1 MTHHAL
7 LARLDQLSLLAKLMA
22 GPIVAALA
30 MLVLGGLSIIEL
42 RSQAA
47 ETRVLVDEKLAR
59 ASEMQNLVTELKGSL
74 GSAYFAVLSV
84 AGGNP
89 ATDAIKELESVKA
102 AIAKEAE
109 RLTVISGTIGDPTL
123 KAAVKT
129 SAAELDG
136 FSGAV
141 DVVSTMLEVD
151 IATAAGAVLPFNEK
165 VQIIV
170 AALDKAT
177 AQIQA
182 DARASVERQAQSA
195 VTASWLLV
203 LGLLAALTVVSL
215 LVFFITRLVRSGID
229 GIAQAMG
236 RLAAN
241 DLSVDPAPLVRSDEL
256 NSLVDGLFSFKKAL
270 QEAARLSS
278 ERIEADARARRA
290 LLELADSFEATVL
303 GSVRTVGETAG
314 AVLSEAERLGLV
326 AEDGRTAASHVSRAA
341 ESSDQGVQSVASAAE
356 ELAVSFNDVARQVE
370 GVTGSTRQASTAV
383 ERSDGLVRNLSSEAE
398 GIKNV
403 VDLISAIASQTNLL
417 ALNATIEAARAGE
430 AGKGFAVVAS
440 EVKQLAGQT
449 AKATEEIERRISAV
463 RHAANAV
470 VGALTEITD
479 RIGDVSS
486 VSTTVAAAVEQQRM
500 ATQEIARSVQSAST
514 ASREAASE
522 VQSLAQVAAGTGD
535 AARGLR
541 EAATGLTDGAARL
554 RREVDGFLQR
564 VRAG

>member
-1 MTHHAL
+1 ML
-7 LARLDQLSLLAKLMA
+7 SEIFSRLDRLSLLAKLMT
-22 GPIVAALA
+22 GPVVAALA
-30 MLVLGGLSIIEL
+30 MLVLGGISIVEL

-59 ASEMQNLVTELKGSL
+59 AAEMQSLVTELKGSL

-89 ATDAIKELESVKA
+89 AAGAIKELESVKA
-102 AIAKEAE
+102 AIAKEAK
-109 RLTVISGTIGDPTL
+109 RLESISANIVDPAL
-123 KAAVKT
+123 KAAVKS
-129 SAAELDG
+129 SATELEG

-151 IATAAGAVLPFNEK
+151 LATAAGAVLPFNEK
-165 VQIIV
+165 VQTIV
-170 AALDKAT
+170 LALDKA
-177 AQIQA
+177 AGQIQA

-203 LGLLAALTVVSL
+203 VGLLIALAIVSL
-215 LVFFITRLVRSGID
+215 LVFFITRLVRNGID
-229 GIAQAMG
+229 GIAQVMG

-241 DLSVDPAPLVRSDEL
+241 DLTVDPAPLVREDEL
-256 NSLVDGLFSFKKAL
+256 NSLVDGLFSFKNAL
-270 QEAARLSS
+270 QEASRLSA
-278 ERIEADARARRA
+278 ERIEADNRARQA
-290 LLELADSFEATVL
+290 LLALADSFEATVL
-303 GSVRTVGETAG
+303 GSVRTVGDTAG
-314 AVLSEAERLGLV
+314 TVLSEAERLGLV

-370 GVTGSTRQASTAV
+370 GVTGSTRQASAAV

-541 EAATGLTDGAARL
+541 EAATGLTNGAARL
-554 RREVDGFLQR
+554 RQEVDGFLQR

>member
-1 MTHHAL
+1 MMASL
-7 LARLDQLSLLAKLMA
+7 LARLDRLSLSAKLLT
-22 GPIVAALA
+22 GPAITAVAMVVLCGLA
-30 MLVLGGLSIIEL
+30 IIEL
-42 RSQAA
+42 RGQAA
-47 ETRVLVDEKLAR
+47 QTRVVVEVQLAR
-59 ASEMQNLVTELKGSL
+59 SAEMLDLVSKLKGNL
-74 GSAYFAVLSV
+74 GDAYFAVLSV
-84 AGGNP
+84 AGGQP
-89 ATDAIKELESVKA
+89 AGDAVKKLEVVKGE
-102 AIAKEAE
+102 IAGLATK
-109 RLTVISGTIGDPTL
+109 L
-123 KAAVKT
+123 AAVSSSVRDESLRKDVQQ
-129 SAAELDG
+129 AATELQE

-151 IATAAGAVLPFNEK
+151 LATAAGAVLPFNAK
-165 VQIIV
+165 VSTIV
-170 AALDKAT
+170 NALDKAA

-182 DARASVERQAQSA
+182 TAHESVEQQAQAAARAS
-195 VTASWLLV
+195 LLQGM
-203 LGLLAALTVVSL
+203 GLLIALALATAAAIA
-215 LVFFITRLVRSGID
+215 ITRLVRRSISE
-229 GIAQAMG
+229 IARAMG

-241 DLSVDPAPLVRSDEL
+241 DLSVDPASLSREDEL

-270 QEAARLSS
+270 QEAARLSA
-278 ERIEADARARRA
+278 ERIEADNRARQA
-290 LLELADSFEATVL
+290 LLTLADSFESTVL
-303 GSVRTVGETAG
+303 GSVRTVGDTAG
-314 AVLSEAERLGLV
+314 TVLSEAERLGMV
-326 AEDGRTAASHVSRAA
+326 AEEGRTAASHVSRAA

-370 GVTGSTRQASTAV
+370 GVTNSTRQATTAV
-383 ERSDGLVRNLSSEAE
+383 DRSDDMVRTLNSEAE

-470 VGALTEITD
+470 VGALHEITT
-479 RIGDVSS
+479 RIGDVSN
-486 VSTTVAAAVEQQRM
+486 VSANVALAVEQQRL

-541 EAATGLTDGAARL
+541 EAATGLTSGAARL
-554 RREVDGFLQR
+554 RQEVDGFLQR

>member
-1 MTHHAL
+1 ML
-7 LARLDQLSLLAKLMA
+7 SEIFSRLDRLSLLAKLMA
-22 GPIVAALA
+22 GPVVAALA
-30 MLVLGGLSIIEL
+30 MLVLGGISIVEL

-47 ETRVLVDEKLAR
+47 ETRILVDEKLAR
-59 ASEMQNLVTELKGSL
+59 AAEMQSLVTELKGSL

-89 ATDAIKELESVKA
+89 AAGAIKELEAVKT
-102 AIAKEAE
+102 AIAKEAK
-109 RLTVISGTIGDPTL
+109 RLEAISANITDPTL
-123 KAAVKT
+123 KAAIKS

-151 IATAAGAVLPFNEK
+151 LVTAAGAVLPFNEK
-165 VQIIV
+165 VQTIV
-170 AALDKAT
+170 VALDKAA

-203 LGLLAALTVVSL
+203 VGLLMALAIVSL
-215 LVFFITRLVRSGID
+215 LVFFITRLVRNGID

-236 RLAAN
+236 RLAQN
-241 DLSVDPAPLVRSDEL
+241 DLSVDPAPLVREDEL
-256 NSLVDGLFSFKKAL
+256 NSLVDGLFSFKNAL
-270 QEAARLSS
+270 QEASRLSA
-278 ERIEADARARRA
+278 ERIEADNRARQA
-290 LLELADSFEATVL
+290 LLALADSFEATVL
-303 GSVRTVGETAG
+303 GSVRTVGDTAG
-314 AVLSEAERLGLV
+314 TVLSEAERLGMV

-370 GVTGSTRQASTAV
+370 GVTGSTRQASAAV

-541 EAATGLTDGAARL
+541 EAATELTNGAARL
-554 RREVDGFLQR
+554 RQEVDGFLQR

>member
-1 MTHHAL
+1 ML
-7 LARLDQLSLLAKLMA
+7 SEIFSRLDRLSLLAKLMA
-22 GPIVAALA
+22 GPVVAALA
-30 MLVLGGLSIIEL
+30 MLVLGGISIVEL

-47 ETRVLVDEKLAR
+47 ETRILVDEKLAR
-59 ASEMQNLVTELKGSL
+59 AAEMQNLVAELKGSL

-89 ATDAIKELESVKA
+89 AEGAIKELESVKG
-102 AIAKEAE
+102 AIAKAATRLEA
-109 RLTVISGTIGDPTL
+109 ISATIVDPAL
-123 KAAVKT
+123 KAATKS
-129 SAAELDG
+129 SAKELEG

-151 IATAAGAVLPFNEK
+151 LATAAGAVLPFNEK
-165 VQIIV
+165 VQVIV
-170 AALDKAT
+170 VALDKAA

-203 LGLLAALTVVSL
+203 LGLLSALTIVSL
-215 LVFFITRLVRSGID
+215 LVFFITRLVRNGID

-241 DLSVDPAPLVRSDEL
+241 DLSVDPAPLARADEL

-270 QEAARLSS
+270 QEASRLSA
-278 ERIEADARARRA
+278 ERIEADNRARQA
-290 LLELADSFEATVL
+290 LLALADSFEATVL

-314 AVLSEAERLGLV
+314 TVLNEAERLGMV
-326 AEDGRTAASHVSRAA
+326 AEEGRTAANHVSRAA

-370 GVTGSTRQASTAV
+370 GVTGSTRQASAAV

-463 RHAANAV
+463 RQAANAV

-479 RIGDVSS
+479 RISDVSS

-514 ASREAASE
+514 ASREAATE

-541 EAATGLTDGAARL
+541 EAATGLTSGASRL
-554 RREVDGFLQR
+554 RQEVDGFLQR

>member
-1 MTHHAL
+1 MLQTL
-7 LARLDQLSLLAKLMA
+7 LARLDRLSLLAKLMA

-30 MLVLGGLSIIEL
+30 MLVLGGISIGEL
-42 RSQAA
+42 RSQAS
-47 ETRVLVDEKLAR
+47 ETRILVDEKLAR
-59 ASEMQNLVTELKGSL
+59 AAEMQNLVTELKGSL
-74 GSAYFAVLSV
+74 ASAYFAVLSV

-89 ATDAIKELESVKA
+89 ADGAIKKLESVKA
-102 AIAKEAE
+102 AIAEEAK
-109 RLTVISGTIGDPTL
+109 RLAAISGTIGDPAL
-123 KAAVKT
+123 KAIVKE

-165 VQIIV
+165 VQTIV
-170 AALDKAT
+170 VALDKAA

-182 DARASVERQAQSA
+182 DARTSVERQAQSA

-203 LGLLAALTVVSL
+203 LGLLAALAIVSL
-215 LVFFITRLVRSGID
+215 LVFFITRLVRNGID

-236 RLAAN
+236 KLARN
-241 DLSVDPAPLVRSDEL
+241 DLSVDPASLVRADEL
-256 NSLVDGLFSFKKAL
+256 NSLVDGLFSFKAAL
-270 QEAARLSS
+270 LDASRLSA
-278 ERIEADARARRA
+278 EKVEADTRARQA
-290 LLELADSFEATVL
+290 LLALADSFEATVL
-303 GSVRTVGETAG
+303 GSVRTVGDTAQK
-314 AVLSEAERLGLV
+314 VLSEAERLGMV

-370 GVTGSTRQASTAV
+370 GVTGSTRQASAAV

-470 VGALTEITD
+470 VGALTEITN

-500 ATQEIARSVQSAST
+500 ATQEIARSVQSASS

-522 VQSLAQVAAGTGD
+522 VQSLAQVAAGTGN

-541 EAATGLTDGAARL
+541 EAATGLTGGATRL
-554 RREVDGFLQR
+554 RQEVDGFLQR
-564 VRAG
+564 VRAS

>member
-1 MTHHAL
+1 ML
-7 LARLDQLSLLAKLMA
+7 SEIFSRLDRLSLLAKLMA
-22 GPIVAALA
+22 GPVVAALA
-30 MLVLGGLSIIEL
+30 MLVLGGISIVEL

-47 ETRVLVDEKLAR
+47 ETRILVDEKLAR
-59 ASEMQNLVTELKGSL
+59 AAEMQGLVTELKGSL

-89 ATDAIKELESVKA
+89 AAGAIKDLEAVKA
-102 AIAKEAE
+102 AIAEAAK
-109 RLTVISGTIGDPTL
+109 RLNTISGNIADPAL
-123 KAAVKT
+123 KTAVKG

-141 DVVSTMLEVD
+141 DVVSTMLEID

-165 VQIIV
+165 VQTIV
-170 AALDKAT
+170 VALDKAA

-182 DARASVERQAQSA
+182 DARTSVERQAQSA

-203 LGLLAALTVVSL
+203 LGLLGALTIVSL
-215 LVFFITRLVRSGID
+215 LVFFITRLVRNGID

-236 RLAAN
+236 RLAQN
-241 DLSVDPAPLVRSDEL
+241 DLSVDPAPLVRADEL

-270 QEAARLSS
+270 QDAARLSA
-278 ERIEADARARRA
+278 ERIEADNRARQA
-290 LLELADSFEATVL
+290 LLTLADSFEATVL

-314 AVLSEAERLGLV
+314 TVLSEAERLGMV
-326 AEDGRTAASHVSRAA
+326 AEEGRTAANHVSRAA

-370 GVTGSTRQASTAV
+370 GVTGSTRQASAAV

-463 RHAANAV
+463 RQAANAV

-514 ASREAASE
+514 ASREAATE

-541 EAATGLTDGAARL
+541 EAATGLTSGATRL
-554 RREVDGFLQR
+554 RQEVDGFLQR

>member
-1 MTHHAL
+1 ML
-7 LARLDQLSLLAKLMA
+7 SEIFSRLDRLSLLAKLMA
-22 GPIVAALA
+22 GPVVAALA
-30 MLVLGGLSIIEL
+30 MLVLGGISIVEL

-47 ETRVLVDEKLAR
+47 ETRILVDEKLAR
-59 ASEMQNLVTELKGSL
+59 AAEMQSLVTELKGSL

-89 ATDAIKELESVKA
+89 AAGAIKELEAVKT
-102 AIAKEAE
+102 AIAKEAK
-109 RLTVISGTIGDPTL
+109 RLEAISANITDPAL
-123 KAAVKT
+123 KAAIKS

-151 IATAAGAVLPFNEK
+151 LVTAAGAVLPFNEK
-165 VQIIV
+165 VQTIV
-170 AALDKAT
+170 VALDKAA

-203 LGLLAALTVVSL
+203 VGLLMALAIVSL
-215 LVFFITRLVRSGID
+215 LVFFITRLVRNGID

-236 RLAAN
+236 RLAQN
-241 DLSVDPAPLVRSDEL
+241 DLSVDPAPLVREDEL
-256 NSLVDGLFSFKKAL
+256 NSLVDGLFSFKNAL
-270 QEAARLSS
+270 QEASRLSA
-278 ERIEADARARRA
+278 ERIEADNRARQA
-290 LLELADSFEATVL
+290 LLALADSFEATVL
-303 GSVRTVGETAG
+303 GSVRTVGDTAG
-314 AVLSEAERLGLV
+314 TVLSEAERLGMV

-370 GVTGSTRQASTAV
+370 GVTGSTRQASAAV

-541 EAATGLTDGAARL
+541 EAATELTNGAARL
-554 RREVDGFLQR
+554 RQEVDGFLQR